1 MVAPADFL
9 AEMAAAGVRFRVEG
23 GRLVADA
30 PVGAV
35 TPERSAYVRRQKAAL
50 VAVLGGGRA
59 EELTYMTALAEM
71 IADRRRW
78 LIDDGGNPLCPGCGR
93 VARRDGTHGC
103 PACDGEP
110 TGPAGRWA

>member
-1 MVAPADFL
+1 MVAPTEFL
-9 AEMAAAGVRFRVEG
+9 AEMAVAGVRFRVEG

-35 TPERSAYVRRQKAAL
+35 TPERSAYVRRHKAAL

-59 EELTYMTALAEM
+59 EGSTYLTTLAEA
-71 IADRRRW
+71 IADRRRRY
-78 LIDDGGNPLCPGCGR
+78 IDDAGNPLCPGCAR

-103 PACDGEP
+103 PACSGEP
-110 TGPAGRWA
+110 AGPAGRWS